1 MARDHTLK
9 LRQWQQQ
16 GWKISK
22 TSGGHM
28 KMTHPE
34 AIRPVFVSST
44 PSDHRALLN
53 AEAQMRNVLSQQERR
68 KVTDFRG
75 KSSKAEGGANV

>member
-1 MARDHTLK
+1 MARDHTSK
-9 LRQWQQQ
+9 LREWQRQ
-16 GWKISK
+16 GWNVSK

-44 PSDHRALLN
+44 PSDYRALLN
-53 AEAQMRNVLSQQERR
+53 TESLMRNALGQKQRR
-68 KVTDFRG
+68 KPP
-75 KSSKAEGGANV
+75 SSESANV